1 MRILKKNTG
10 AIIVDVQERLVP
22 HIYKNE
28 ELINNLERLIKGL
41 KVLEIPTVVAEQYTK
56 GLGFTVEGIHKA
68 LGKYK
73 SIEKT
78 SFSCCDNG
86 SIKDRLSEL
95 NKKWVIVAGIEAH
108 ICVLQTVVDLV
119 DIGYIPVLIED
130 CVSSR
135 KENDKNIAIER
146 MKSEGAMIATYESI
160 LFELC
165 RHSGTSEFKA
175 ISQLVK

>member
-1 MRILKKNTG
+1 MRILKENTG

-22 HIYKNE
+22 HIHENR
-28 ELINNLERLIKGL
+28 ELINNLEILIKGL
-41 KVLEIPTVVAEQYTK
+41 KTLDIPIVVAEQYTK
-56 GLGFTVEGIHKA
+56 GLGPTVEGIHKS
-68 LGKYK
+68 LGEYK

-86 SIKDRLSEL
+86 LIKDELSLL
-95 NKKWVIVAGIEAH
+95 NKKWIIVAGIEAH
-108 ICVLQTVVDLV
+108 VCVLQTVIDLI
-119 DIGYIPVLIED
+119 DIGYAPILIED

-135 KENDKNIAIER
+135 KENDKKIAVER
-146 MKSEGAMIATYESI
+146 MKSEGAIIATYESI

-165 RHSGTSEFKA
+165 RRSGTGEFKM